1 MKLKNVRAR
10 GDRRNGSFF
19 QCYHFSKSREFLN
32 YEFDTGLGCIGKPA
46 PKQNK
51 AENNQETVTGKMAQ
65 WLRAMAV
72 LGFVPSVHFGPLT
85 TAYNSCFRTSDV
97 PCWLSLGTVL
107 T

>member
-1 MKLKNVRAR
+1 ML
-10 GDRRNGSFF
+10 S
-19 QCYHFSKSREFLN
+19 FSKSREFLN

-46 PKQNK
+46 LKQNK
-51 AENNQETVTGKMAQ
+51 AENNQELVTGKMAQ

-72 LGFVPSVHFGPLT
+72 LGFVPSIHFGPLT